1 MSSGETTLIMPGQPP
16 PQQRSCTRTVVIV
29 VLAVV
34 VVLGLAIGADYAARA
49 WADAEVAQRLQPELG
64 TPEVPTVDVGSF
76 PFLVQAVAG
85 NVSSVRVQADDVG
98 TTNDQ
103 ELHVCHLDVT
113 ATGVHSDD
121 RFQTSTADH
130 VAGTAQIDLTALG
143 DLVGEKVSSAGGGKV
158 SFTRSTEVLGR
169 TLDVVVTGRPSLDAA
184 TQTLTLAD
192 PSVEVAN
199 ITLPQTVVDLLIRT
213 LVKPVDITGIPLGL
227 KLTSLAVDDSGVIA
241 HVAGDNVAL
250 TN

>member
-1 MSSGETTLIMPGQPP
+1 M
-16 PQQRSCTRTVVIV
+16 IV
-29 VLAVV
+29 VLAIV
-34 VVLGLAIGADYAARA
+34 VVLGLAIGADFAARA

-64 TPEVPTVDVGSF
+64 TPELPTVDVGSF
-76 PFLVQAVAG
+76 PFLVQALAG

-103 ELHVCHLDVT
+103 ALQVRHLDVT

-121 RFQTSTADH
+121 WFKTMTADH
-130 VAGTAQIDLTALG
+130 VAGTAQIDLTALSE
-143 DLVGEKVSSAGGGKV
+143 LIGEQVSSAGDGKV
-158 SFTRSTEVLGR
+158 SFTRSTQVLGQNVS
-169 TLDVVVTGRPSLDAA
+169 VVVTGRPSLDAA
-184 TQTLTLAD
+184 AQTLTLAD

-227 KLTSLAVDDSGVIA
+227 KLISITVDDSGITA
-241 HVAGDNVAL
+241 EVAGDNISL
-250 TN
+250 TS

>member
-1 MSSGETTLIMPGQPP
+1 LSSGETTLIMPGQPP
-16 PQQRSCTRTVVIV
+16 TRRRSSARTVVIV

-64 TPEVPTVDVGSF
+64 TPELPTVDVGSF
-76 PFLVQAVAG
+76 PFLVQALGG

-98 TTNDQ
+98 TANDQ
-103 ELHVCHLDVT
+103 ELQLRRLDVT

-121 RFQTSTADH
+121 RFQTSIADH
-130 VAGTAQIDLTALG
+130 VAGTAQIDLTALSER
-143 DLVGEKVSSAGGGKV
+143 VGEKVSSAGGGKV
-158 SFTRSTEVLGR
+158 SFTRSTDVLGR
-169 TLDVVVTGRPSLDAA
+169 TVDVVVTGRPHLDA
-184 TQTLTLAD
+184 TMQTLTLAD

-199 ITLPQTVVDLLIRT
+199 ISLPQTLVDLLIRT

-227 KLTSLAVDDSGVIA
+227 KLTSLAVDDSGLTA
-241 HVAGDNVAL
+241 QVAGDNVAL
-250 TN
+250 TS